1 MFIKNKS
8 LLRFKMSS
16 LLKIMNKVTNS
27 TYNNKINIAIWI
39 NDVWYSDLRFNYRRF
54 ERERK
59 ETK

>member
-1 MFIKNKS
+1 
-8 LLRFKMSS
+8 MSS